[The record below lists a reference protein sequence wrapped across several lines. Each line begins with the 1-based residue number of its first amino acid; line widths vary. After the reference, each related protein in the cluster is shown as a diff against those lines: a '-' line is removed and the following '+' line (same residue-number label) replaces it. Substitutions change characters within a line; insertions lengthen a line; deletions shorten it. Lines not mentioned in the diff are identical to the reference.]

1 MPAHDGGQYVET
13 ARSVLHA
20 ADHLAEGA
28 DKAKEYELHKVIVEQ
43 LLHQLQDPIQ
53 STLGYDLTRDFGR
66 MMSPA
71 QRGEYA
77 AGHVVYVGLGTGTF
91 HCGEEGIDR
100 TTYTTLRQQLLD
112 GSLPNDAADAQ
123 TTLASDAIFDLY
135 LWD

>member
-1 MPAHDGGQYVET
+1 MT
-13 ARSVLHA
+13 AGSRSRQRDVSSLVSTTW
-20 ADHLAEGA
+20 LRVQLNQRKG
-28 DKAKEYELHKVIVEQ
+28 ELHKVIVEQ